1 MARCSRPCRARP
13 QSRLG
18 SGSGSGLGYLPRT
31 LNLGRLEAV
40 PLHLDLLCLHVVALL
55 RQGHLEVE
63 AEVQVEV

>member
-1 MARCSRPCRARP
+1 MLTPLPRTPPIPVRVRVRVRS
-13 QSRLG
+13 
-18 SGSGSGLGYLPRT
+18 GYLPRT